1 MKVLSVNL
9 LSVLPLPGRERQV
22 QMILLLKN
30 LAILGGLLQIAIEAP
45 RTRTARALA
54 KRFHEAGA
62 LRLGNLN
69 T

>member
-1 MKVLSVNL
+1 
-9 LSVLPLPGRERQV
+9 
-22 QMILLLKN
+22 MILLLKN